1 MPIQIRTYQQTDKER
16 VLLIFESN
24 CPKYFEKR
32 DEADLLYF
40 LENFADKN
48 FMVVIKDQTI
58 LGCGGHYVKHEK
70 KQIGIAWVMF
80 QRYSLGASEFSIVS
94 REFFNTLLDR
104 IGKEKLEYDIL
115 INTTQLLE
123 RTFNKLGFQTQ
134 RVIPSGFGKNLDHLV
149 MRRKWNF
156 E

>member
-1 MPIQIRTYQQTDKER
+1 
-16 VLLIFESN
+16 
-24 CPKYFEKR
+24 
-32 DEADLLYF
+32 
-40 LENFADKN
+40 
-48 FMVVIKDQTI
+48 
-58 LGCGGHYVKHEK
+58 
-70 KQIGIAWVMF
+70 MF
-80 QRYSLGASEFSIVS
+80 QRYSLGASEFSRVS
-94 REFFNTLLDR
+94 TEFFNTLLDR

>member
-1 MPIQIRTYQQTDKER
+1 
-16 VLLIFESN
+16 
-24 CPKYFEKR
+24 
-32 DEADLLYF
+32 
-40 LENFADKN
+40 
-48 FMVVIKDQTI
+48 
-58 LGCGGHYVKHEK
+58 
-70 KQIGIAWVMF
+70 
-80 QRYSLGASEFSIVS
+80 
-94 REFFNTLLDR
+94 LDR

-123 RTFNKLGFQTQ
+123 RTFNKLGFQTE